1 MIQSEADDLAKPNEP
16 VAAVN
21 DMLTEL
27 RKEIEPSHPEK
38 EEEEAVAKRD
48 FIDMIE

>member
-38 EEEEAVAKRD
+38 EEEEEV
-48 FIDMIE
+48 